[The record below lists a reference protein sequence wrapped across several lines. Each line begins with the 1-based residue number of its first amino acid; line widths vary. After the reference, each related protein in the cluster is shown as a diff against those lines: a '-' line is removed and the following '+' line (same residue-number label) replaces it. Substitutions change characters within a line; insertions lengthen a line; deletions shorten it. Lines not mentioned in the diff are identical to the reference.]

1 MGPAPFSSDSGPG
14 RSIYSRW
21 DANSTLRSDPFV
33 QCWLLPV
40 PVATSVQPAA
50 VLLSDHQLL
59 PHASCVFPLAS
70 LFGEPEGFISCSPA
84 DLPLEIAGSG

>member
-1 MGPAPFSSDSGPG
+1 MALAKTAETDSGP
-14 RSIYSRW
+14 IYSRW

-40 PVATSVQPAA
+40 PLAASVQPAA

-59 PHASCVFPLAS
+59 PHASCVPPLAS
-70 LFGEPEGFISCSPA
+70 LFGEPEGFIKP
-84 DLPLEIAGSG
+84 G